1 MSTPRVM
8 LHDLFD
14 SLAEERDHYFSS
26 DPHLIDLVLTGE
38 STLGRMSDLLSTV
51 QQANVSLDPQA
62 SSAEDQ
68 EQQITHGGNSVTE
81 VETQVA
87 GLSDSGTGSA
97 SESIGA
103 CLPTP
108 INLLVDLD
116 AARAAEKLP
125 PDELEKLKC
134 CIQGGEVSWAGGG
147 PGSEVCFDT
156 MTYGDAEAAARKAH
170 HTFTSILGEAPVYG
184 RFSGSTP
191 ADLTATLVELGYSGD
206 DAH

>member
-1 MSTPRVM
+1 
-8 LHDLFD
+8 
-14 SLAEERDHYFSS
+14 
-26 DPHLIDLVLTGE
+26 
-38 STLGRMSDLLSTV
+38 MSDLLSTV

-68 EQQITHGGNSVTE
+68 EQQITHDGNSVTEE

-116 AARAAEKLP
+116 AARSLEKLP
-125 PDELEKLKC
+125 LDELEKLKC
-134 CIQGGEVSWAGGG
+134 CIQGGEVSWAGMEDG
-147 PGSEVCFDT
+147 
-156 MTYGDAEAAARKAH
+156 
-170 HTFTSILGEAPVYG
+170 
-184 RFSGSTP
+184 
-191 ADLTATLVELGYSGD
+191 
-206 DAH
+206 

>member
-1 MSTPRVM
+1 MT
-8 LHDLFD
+8 
-14 SLAEERDHYFSS
+14 E
-26 DPHLIDLVLTGE
+26 
-38 STLGRMSDLLSTV
+38 
-51 QQANVSLDPQA
+51 
-62 SSAEDQ
+62 
-68 EQQITHGGNSVTE
+68 E
-81 VETQVA
+81 VETQVT

-116 AARAAEKLP
+116 AARALEKLP

-156 MTYGDAEAAARKAH
+156 MTYGDAEAAYARH
-170 HTFTSILGEAPVYG
+170 ITPLH
-184 RFSGSTP
+184 RFSEKHHRFTVAS
-191 ADLTATLVELGYSGD
+191 LVQLLPT
-206 DAH
+206 